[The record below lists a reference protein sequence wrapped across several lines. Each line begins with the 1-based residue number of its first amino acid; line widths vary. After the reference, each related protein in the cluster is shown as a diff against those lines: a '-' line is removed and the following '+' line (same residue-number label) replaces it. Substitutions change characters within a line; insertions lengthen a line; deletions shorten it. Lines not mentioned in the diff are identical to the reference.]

1 MLALKD
7 WLLKFLE
14 SLRLENGREKS
25 SSSET
30 NFDIIDPDLSYL
42 IVHYIH
48 GDLTEILLKSNV
60 LK

>member
-7 WLLKFLE
+7 WLFLE

-48 GDLTEILLKSNV
+48 GDLQEILLKSNV